1 MILTK
6 ILSKIVQRRKDK
18 YMNEKSDNALSEY
31 KRGNMC
37 QRFYTDTAKEVTN
50 AEAFEYG
57 ILAINE
63 DDKLTPE
70 EKATMGS
77 YNWGI
82 ESPYPA
88 PSKGMLK
95 FAKKQRYISK
105 EEKKKARDKSMWEVK
120 SPTRRNNSRLKYN

>member
-1 MILTK
+1 MILANT
-6 ILSKIVQRRKDK
+6 LSNRAQRRKDK

-31 KRGNMC
+31 KWGNMR
-37 QRFYTDTAKEVTN
+37 QRFCADEAKEVTN

-57 ILAINE
+57 ILAITE

-88 PSKGMLK
+88 PSKGKLK

-105 EEKKKARDKSMWEVK
+105 RKRKQETNQCGGVK